1 MKNDEEQTARIR
13 KIAERKDWRMTRREQ
28 NQLKKILQLDREMT
42 SVEFTVSVINA
53 LIADLSQDMHR
64 VDMQRELNEIMER
77 AFGGAE

>member
-1 MKNDEEQTARIR
+1 
-13 KIAERKDWRMTRREQ
+13 MTRLEQ

-64 VDMQRELNEIMER
+64 VDMQVELDAIMKR
-77 AFGGAE
+77 VYGDAE

>member
-1 MKNDEEQTARIR
+1 
-13 KIAERKDWRMTRREQ
+13 MTRREQ

-64 VDMQRELNEIMER
+64 VDMQVELDAIMER
-77 AFGGAE
+77 VYGGAE

>member
-1 MKNDEEQTARIR
+1 
-13 KIAERKDWRMTRREQ
+13 MTRREQ

-64 VDMQRELNEIMER
+64 VDMQVELDAIMKR
-77 AFGGAE
+77 VYGGAE